1 MKRLTSRLLV
11 LILAIAVAF
20 SLTSCDIV
28 FDIIDSVLGEEGELP
43 LPDGPGGSTNGTK
56 PGGDNPGT
64 NPGGDDPGTNPG
76 GDNPG
81 TNPGGDDPSTGG
93 GGTGSDEKDDGKIE
107 ILPDDNQQID
117 PENPYSGLQ
126 SGYNIVTDKVDP
138 ETHEVSSYY
147 EADRI
152 VDRAIAQHYSK
163 VTIDFGPMGDAYS
176 LDQLKKVGAREMGHT
191 NITFSYYPSSPEV
204 VTFVIEYDATAASYV
219 LPATPEISYDNY
231 KNGNMLIRDHLNG
244 ESGRAADYEG
254 FAINTE
260 NNGTMDVYNSEE
272 LWWAL
277 EHNYLP
283 TFPMENTKA
292 EAFYNEAK
300 RILREIISDDMT
312 DYEKT
317 LAIFEYLVDMVY
329 YDYDAYNDMNAE
341 NAAGNACY
349 YLEGVFEYNRA
360 VCDGKSKAFVLL
372 CRIEGIE
379 CVRDWGS
386 AVGAGAG
393 HAWNYVKLDGVWY
406 MVDTT
411 AGDSGLSMM
420 LSDGTV
426 LKFEL
431 VNYDYFLCP
440 VNTYKENSGYDDS
453 EYNYSGVWNE
463 LLKNND
469 NDASATDIYLDYDV
483 NAEGVDF
490 IITSAEEFELLA
502 EIMFEAEANW
512 NYILVLA
519 VSEELH
525 VGQMAYDLEQKYEN
539 VECLASSSRDLF
551 IFTILPVTE

>member
-1 MKRLTSRLLV
+1 MKRLASRLLV
-11 LILAIAVAF
+11 LILALAVVF
-20 SLTSCDIV
+20 SLTSCDVV
-28 FDIIDSVLGEEGELP
+28 FGIIDSFVGEEGALP
-43 LPDGPGGSTNGTK
+43 FPDGPGGTGGTEQGGGNTGTE
-56 PGGDNPGT
+56 PGGNQGT
-64 NPGGDDPGTNPG
+64 EPGGNNPETG
-76 GDNPG
+76 GDGPG
-81 TNPGGDDPSTGG
+81 PDD
-93 GGTGSDEKDDGKIE
+93 KNDGKIE
-107 ILPDDNQQID
+107 ILPDENQQID
-117 PENPYSGLQ
+117 PENPYSGLR
-126 SGYNIVTDKVDP
+126 SGYNIVTDKEDA
-138 ETHEVSSYY
+138 ETHKVSSYY

-152 VDRAIAQHYSK
+152 VDKAIAEHCSK
-163 VTIDFGPMGDAYS
+163 VTIDFSPMGDFYS
-176 LDQLKKVGAREMGHT
+176 LDELKRVGNREMGHT
-191 NITFSYYPSSPEV
+191 NIVFSYYPSSPEV
-204 VTFVIEYDATAASYV
+204 VTFVIEYDSTTASYV
-219 LPATPEISYDNY
+219 LPRTEQLSYSNY
-231 KNGNMLIRDHLNG
+231 KNGNMLIRDYLNG

-254 FAINTE
+254 FAINTK

-300 RILREIISDDMT
+300 SILRGIISDDMT

-341 NAAGNACY
+341 NASANACY

-386 AVGAGAG
+386 GVNGGVG
-393 HAWNYVKLDGVWY
+393 HAWNYVKLDGTWY

-411 AGDSGLSMM
+411 AGDSGLSMQ

-463 LLKNND
+463 LLKNNN
-469 NDASATDIYLDYDV
+469 NDASKTDIYLDYDV

-490 IITSAEEFELLA
+490 IITSAQEFELLA

-512 NYILVLA
+512 NYILVLE

-539 VECLASSSRDLF
+539 VECLASSGRDLF